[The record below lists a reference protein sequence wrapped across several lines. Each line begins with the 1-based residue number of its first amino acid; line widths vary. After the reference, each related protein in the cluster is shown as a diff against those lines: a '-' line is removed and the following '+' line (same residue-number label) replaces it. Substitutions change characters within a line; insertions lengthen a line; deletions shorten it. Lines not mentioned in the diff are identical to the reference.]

1 MSKTVGVILILA
13 GMGVASSLLA
23 IGSDAEQ
30 DPRRSGNG
38 EGRSADNPSIV
49 ATVPATPSPAR
60 TIQPVAVA
68 PQPAQRRTAPPSAA
82 APRMAATFSAPVVV
96 TLPYRAEP
104 APPAAKQRVARM
116 PRDRAS
122 MARDLQLELRRV
134 GCYGGEL
141 NGIWTAATR
150 KAMKAFTDR
159 VNATLPVEV
168 PDEILLTLVQAHQG
182 EACGKP
188 CPPGQGLSD
197 DGRCLPGA
205 ILAQA
210 AKKGTSHSAMAARQ
224 NAGQPAEKPTAAIA
238 PWTAT
243 TAAAIP
249 APLPGPRPVGRMAL
263 AGPTIA
269 TPPLAAESPPGS
281 PVPAALLARASR
293 PDRSARG
300 RPGCASGRSGTCR
313 VPTAAAAA
321 SWSPCCSAGILCSD
335 GLRRRFTRTAS
346 VRPCPGHAG
355 APRTGRGCP

>member
-1 MSKTVGVILILA
+1 MPSRIPA
-13 GMGVASSLLA
+13 
-23 IGSDAEQ
+23 
-30 DPRRSGNG
+30 DP
-38 EGRSADNPSIV
+38 EMEK
-49 ATVPATPSPAR
+49 
-60 TIQPVAVA
+60 
-68 PQPAQRRTAPPSAA
+68 A
-82 APRMAATFSAPVVV
+82 APRTIRASWQRCRQRRRPRARSSRLPSRLSPRSGAPRRRLRRLRAWPPRSR
-96 TLPYRAEP
+96 LPSSSRCPIAP
-104 APPAAKQRVARM
+104 SRRPPAAKQRVARM

-281 PVPAALLARASR
+281 PVPAALSPSKQAGPRARAAGQV
-293 PDRSARG
+293 AR
-300 RPGCASGRSGTCR
+300 
-313 VPTAAAAA
+313 AAAAVR
-321 SWSPCCSAGILCSD
+321 AGC
-335 GLRRRFTRTAS
+335 LRPPQRLRGVRAVQQAFYVLTAS
-346 VRPCPGHAG
+346 GGASLAPRPSARPWRSG
-355 APRTGRGCP
+355 APRIGRGSPSAP

>member
-23 IGSDAEQ
+23 IGSDTEQ
-30 DPRRSGNG
+30 DPRGSGNG
-38 EGRSADNPSIV
+38 EGRSADNPGIV
-49 ATVPATPSPAR
+49 ATVPATQSPPRAN
-60 TIQPVAVA
+60 PPAAAV
-68 PQPAQRRTAPPSAA
+68 PQPAQRRAAPPSAA

-116 PRDRAS
+116 PRDGAS

-188 CPPGQGLSD
+188 CPAGQGLSD
-197 DGRCLPGA
+197 EGRCLPGA

-210 AKKGTSHSAMAARQ
+210 AKKGASPTVMAARQ
-224 NAGQPAEKPTAAIA
+224 KAGQPAEKPTPAIA

-249 APLPGPRPVGRMAL
+249 APLPGPRPIGRMAL
-263 AGPTIA
+263 AGPTIDA
-269 TPPLAAESPPGS
+269 PAVAVESPPG
-281 PVPAALLARASR
+281 PPTPAAVSPSKQAGAHRSR
-293 PDRSARG
+293 PARLRERPHRYVQNAYG
-300 RPGCASGRSGTCR
+300 RRSGF
-313 VPTAAAAA
+313 VE
-321 SWSPCCSAGILCSD
+321 
-335 GLRRRFTRTAS
+335 S
-346 VRPCPGHAG
+346 VLFSRHSMF
-355 APRTGRGCP
+355 